1 MQQRLSRAT
10 VLSIIATGLLSF
22 MGTLVETSL
31 NVTFATLT
39 KQMQVNLATIQW
51 LTTGYLLLTTLTMI
65 ASAHLIKRYPA
76 KTLFLIAIMCFTLGD
91 LLSAVAPSFPI
102 ILLGRLIQAFST
114 GLSIPLM
121 FHIILTS
128 VPPRRLATYNGM
140 AAMLIA
146 LGPALGPTYGGLL
159 TATWT
164 WRMIFWLLLPLIVIV
179 FFLGIFN
186 LKLQPFAKE
195 DRFDFCGF
203 GLLALILFL
212 VDYTFNRSAKV
223 GFLSWN
229 FWGLLLISVLLM
241 IGFYVY
247 NRHSSRHLVDFSIFK
262 NNIVSWHLLGYFL
275 LQFINI
281 GLSFIIPQVAQY
293 ILGQNAFVA
302 GMILLPGALLGV
314 IVAPLAGRWM
324 DRLQTPLP
332 IVVGHAVFLLGAAMF
347 IIYDRQLTVAL
358 LIGFYFLLRL
368 GFNLAFGNTIS
379 HASVQVQPKQ
389 KADIN
394 ATFNMTQ
401 QYAGSLGTNIFAAI
415 IGVYQ
420 LQHVSL
426 RISTAQGALM
436 DYWLIA
442 VLAIIGL
449 FAAWISYRQTMQKK

>member
-1 MQQRLSRAT
+1 
-10 VLSIIATGLLSF
+10 
-22 MGTLVETSL
+22 
-31 NVTFATLT
+31 
-39 KQMQVNLATIQW
+39 
-51 LTTGYLLLTTLTMI
+51 
-65 ASAHLIKRYPA
+65 
-76 KTLFLIAIMCFTLGD
+76 
-91 LLSAVAPSFPI
+91 
-102 ILLGRLIQAFST
+102 
-114 GLSIPLM
+114 
-121 FHIILTS
+121 
-128 VPPRRLATYNGM
+128 
-140 AAMLIA
+140 
-146 LGPALGPTYGGLL
+146 
-159 TATWT
+159 
-164 WRMIFWLLLPLIVIV
+164 MIFWLLLPLIVIV

-212 VDYTFNRSAKV
+212 VDYTFNRAAKV

-281 GLSFIIPQVAQY
+281 GLSFVIPQVAQY
-293 ILGQNAFVA
+293 ILGQNAFIA

-314 IVAPLAGRWM
+314 VVAPLAGRWM

-332 IVVGHAVFLLGAAMF
+332 IVVGHVIFLIGAALF
-347 IIYDRQLTVAL
+347 IIYDQQLTVAF

-420 LQHVSL
+420 LQHIDL
-426 RISTAQGALM
+426 RISTAQGALT

>member
-1 MQQRLSRAT
+1 MQQRLSQAT

-39 KQMQVNLATIQW
+39 KKMQVNLATIQW

-65 ASAHLIKRYPA
+65 ASAHLIKRYPV
-76 KTLFLIAIMCFTLGD
+76 KTLFLIAITCFTLGD

-159 TATWT
+159 TATWS

-195 DRFDFCGF
+195 DRFDFWGF

-212 VDYTFNRSAKV
+212 VDYTFNRAAKV

-241 IGFYVY
+241 VGFYVY

-262 NNIVSWHLLGYFL
+262 NTIVSWHLLGYFL

-281 GLSFIIPQVAQY
+281 GLSFVIPQVAQY

-314 IVAPLAGRWM
+314 VVAPLAGRWM

-332 IVVGHAVFLLGAAMF
+332 IVVGHVIFLIGAALF
-347 IIYDRQLTVAL
+347 IIYDQQLTVAL

-420 LQHVSL
+420 LQHINL
-426 RISTAQGALM
+426 RISTAQGALT

-449 FAAWISYRQTMQKK
+449 FAAWISYRQTIQKK